1 MNSIFFIFTIIL
13 FSIGAM
19 GMFLSQQ
26 HLIIILLSLEIML
39 LAVNINLVLFSVLN
53 DDIMGQIYAIL
64 ILAIAAA
71 ETAIGLALVVLY
83 YKIRGGISMDLIKLL
98 KS

>member
-1 MNSIFFIFTIIL
+1 MNSIFLIYTIIL
-13 FSIGAM
+13 FSVGAF

-39 LAVNINLVLFSVLN
+39 LSVNINFVIFSVIS
-53 DDIMGQIYAIL
+53 DDIMGQIYAIF

-71 ETAIGLALVVLY
+71 ETAIGLALVVMY
-83 YKIRGGISMDLIKLL
+83 YKIRGGISMDLINLL

>member
-1 MNSIFFIFTIIL
+1 
-13 FSIGAM
+13 M

-39 LAVNINLVLFSVLN
+39 LSVNINLVLFSVLN